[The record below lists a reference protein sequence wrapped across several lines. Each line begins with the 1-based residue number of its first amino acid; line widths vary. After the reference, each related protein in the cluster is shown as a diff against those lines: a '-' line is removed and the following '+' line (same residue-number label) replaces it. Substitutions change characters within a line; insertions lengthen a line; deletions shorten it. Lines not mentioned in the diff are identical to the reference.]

1 MKKVLLFISLFTFG
15 SSFAQDCSKI
25 FISEYVEG
33 WSNNKALEIYNP
45 TNQAVDLSQYFV
57 TRYSNG
63 SPDGTLLNSIQLTGT
78 IQPYGVYVAV
88 LDKRVAGGQGQ
99 EAPIWDSLVV
109 KANGFYC
116 PDYTANKTF
125 YWNGN
130 DAVVLFKG
138 TLPTGQPNSYNINQ
152 IAGIQP
158 IDRVGKVGEDPAAGS
173 TGSGTTPAQG
183 WTTQAPYNNGAGIV
197 VTADHSLIRKST
209 IKKGDIAATGSFNA
223 LAEWDTIPAVTI
235 LLDQAGDTIKSNA
248 GAPIKFGNW
257 NSLGSHDCGC
267 NPADLAVSKVSTV
280 QMELYPN
287 PSANGAFTVSASENI
302 KAITVYNT
310 LGQVMK
316 KTKPNMNN
324 ASLQIGNSPGLYIV
338 QIETA
343 EGTAT
348 KRLIIK
354 N

>member
-88 LDKRVAGGQGQ
+88 LDKRVPGSGQ
-99 EAPIWDSLVV
+99 EAPIWDSLRV
-109 KANGFYC
+109 KADGFYC

-138 TLPTGQPNSYNINQ
+138 ILPTGQPNSYNINN
-152 IAGIQP
+152 ISGLQP
-158 IDRVGKVGEDPAAGS
+158 IDRIGRIGENPVSGPTGGLPAE
-173 TGSGTTPAQG
+173 G
-183 WTTQAPYNNGAGIV
+183 WSTQAPYNNGAGIV
-197 VTADHSLIRKST
+197 VTADHSLIRKAT
-209 IKKGDIAATGSFNA
+209 IKKGDPLAATIFNP
-223 LAEWDTIPAVTI
+223 LAEWDTIPAVTF
-235 LLDQAGDTIKSNA
+235 LFTPLGDTIKSNA
-248 GAPIKFGNW
+248 GAPIQFGNW

-267 NPADLAVSKVSTV
+267 NPADLAVSKVNTV

-287 PSANGAFTVSASENI
+287 PSTSGAFTVSASENI

-310 LGQVMK
+310 LGQVVK
-316 KTKPNMNN
+316 KAKPNMNN

-348 KRLIIK
+348 KRLIVK